1 MKFGSLAMVRF
12 GLVVAALTVAFDQ
25 ASKWWLLGLMAGDP
39 RVIEIAP
46 FFNLVLGL
54 NRGVSFGMFDSSEA
68 GPWPFLG
75 LAAAITVALLIWLAR
90 AGQRW
95 TAVALG
101 MIIGGAIGNAIDRIR
116 FGGVVDFLDFH
127 AFGRHWPAFNV
138 ADSAICVGVVMIL
151 VESLLARRR

>member
-1 MKFGSLAMVRF
+1 MKLGSVAMVRF
-12 GLVVAALTVAFDQ
+12 GLLIAAAIVALDQ
-25 ASKWWLLGLMAGDP
+25 VSKWWLLDLMASDP

-54 NRGVSFGMFDSSEA
+54 NRGVSFGMFDSAEL
-68 GPWPFLG
+68 GPWPLLL
-75 LAAAITVALLIWLAR
+75 LAAAITVGLLLWLAK

-101 MIIGGAIGNAIDRIR
+101 MIIGGAVGNAIDRVR

-138 ADSAICVGVVMIL
+138 ADSAICIGVVMIL

>member
-1 MKFGSLAMVRF
+1 VKFGSVAMVRF
-12 GLVVAALTVAFDQ
+12 GILIGALVVALDQ
-25 ASKWWLLGLMAGDP
+25 ASKWLLLDLMGRDP
-39 RVIEIAP
+39 RVIEVTP

-54 NRGVSFGMFDSSEA
+54 NRGISFGMFDSAEL
-68 GPWPFLG
+68 GPWPLLL
-75 LAAAITVALLIWLAR
+75 LAASITVGLLVWLAK

-95 TAVALG
+95 TATALG
-101 MIIGGAIGNAIDRIR
+101 MIIGGAVGNAIDRVR

-138 ADSAICVGVVMIL
+138 ADSAICLGVAMIL

>member
-1 MKFGSLAMVRF
+1 MVRY
-12 GLVVAALTVAFDQ
+12 GLAIAALTVTLDQ
-25 ASKWWLLGLMAGDP
+25 ASKWWLLDLMGRDP
-39 RVIEIAP
+39 RVIEVTP

-54 NRGVSFGMFDSSEA
+54 NRGVSFGMFDSAEL
-68 GPWPFLG
+68 GPWPLLF
-75 LAAAITVALLIWLAR
+75 LAAAITVGLLVWLAK

-95 TAVALG
+95 TATALG
-101 MIIGGAIGNAIDRIR
+101 MIIGGAIGNAIDRVR

-138 ADSAICVGVVMIL
+138 ADSAICIGVIMIL

>member
-1 MKFGSLAMVRF
+1 MVRF
-12 GLVVAALTVAFDQ
+12 GLMIAALTVALDQ
-25 ASKWWLLGLMAGDP
+25 VSKWWLLNLMGRDP
-39 RVIEIAP
+39 RVIEVTP

-54 NRGVSFGMFDSSEA
+54 NRGVSFGMFDSA
-68 GPWPFLG
+68 GLGPWPLLI
-75 LAAAITVALLIWLAR
+75 LATAITVGLLIWLAK

-95 TAVALG
+95 TATALG
-101 MIIGGAIGNAIDRIR
+101 MIIGGAIGNAIDRVR

-138 ADSAICVGVVMIL
+138 ADSAICIGVIMIL

>member
-1 MKFGSLAMVRF
+1 MRFGSFAMVRF
-12 GLVVAALTVAFDQ
+12 GLMIAALTVALDQ
-25 ASKWWLLGLMAGDP
+25 VSKWWLLNLMGRDP
-39 RVIEIAP
+39 RVIEVTP

-54 NRGVSFGMFDSSEA
+54 NRGVSFGMFDSA
-68 GPWPFLG
+68 GLGPWPLLI
-75 LAAAITVALLIWLAR
+75 LATAITVGLLIWLAK

-95 TAVALG
+95 TATALG
-101 MIIGGAIGNAIDRIR
+101 MIIGGAIGNAIDRVR

-138 ADSAICVGVVMIL
+138 ADSAICIGVIMIL

>member
-1 MKFGSLAMVRF
+1 MKLGSIAMARF
-12 GLVVAALTVAFDQ
+12 GLAIAALVVALDQ
-25 ASKWWLLGLMAGDP
+25 ASKWWLLDLMGRDP

-54 NRGVSFGMFDSSEA
+54 NRGVSFGMFDSA
-68 GPWPFLG
+68 ALGPWPLLL
-75 LAAAITVALLIWLAR
+75 LAASITVGLLLWLAK

-95 TAVALG
+95 TATALG
-101 MIIGGAIGNAIDRIR
+101 LIIGGAVGNAIDRVR

-138 ADSAICVGVVMIL
+138 ADSAICIGVVMIL
-151 VESLLARRR
+151 VESVLARRR